1 MILIDTMEYT
11 EKSQQKHGKKH
22 HRAASYSFSSGI
34 MQSKK
39 KKINIM
45 GGRNKKRRQSTMNN
59 MSKSKSASYNDH
71 TQEKIPRSLPPEKIF
86 GIEDLKENDDILS
99 SKYNNNKL
107 SINLGKK
114 DSNSNSQSPSNQP
127 LNKKGMGSISRSKS
141 SSNTILNG
149 KNLLISTSDD
159 HGIVI
164 MQQHHRMTSNPN
176 LNVVKSKDKRSK
188 TVVSI
193 NLRNNT
199 NNNNMSPTSPSPPST
214 KPRHHHH
221 SHKNRKHHHS
231 HHRRFFHELTEY
243 NIVVADFK
251 KYLLQ
256 FSPIIKYSRCLVV
269 GADGL
274 PKTLRDFSKLR
285 WVANLMTIE
294 YLALEKSNDSIA
306 CEILNSFAHS
316 LKYLS
321 IRGDIDES
329 LDLYDLTIS
338 ALRIALNFNQSSC
351 EYLWAQI
358 PSTIKYL
365 CLFKTIFD
373 VNLLNKS
380 LSHKTNLYN
389 NLLHLSLID
398 CTLESKQSKLIL
410 PPSLISLHIKNFQGN
425 LSLNNCQRLFEIVL
439 YIDMKGYNQLNKTQL
454 NVINIAKLM
463 ESLEVTKNI
472 IHQIVFF
479 EYNNYDEM
487 VVPSQLL
494 FSDWKNVENLFVVV
508 PPHWLND
515 DKFKL
520 KFEGSTFTSIKKDI
534 CYYYTQDDHIEI
546 KESKEDDDD
555 DEEHKH
561 QDIYDDEQQLLPFNL
576 REKEFRKELRQ
587 RVGYSMFADFYNN
600 NHIGEFNLSKFVRNG
615 HHQLTSTSKKLT

>member
-1 MILIDTMEYT
+1 
-11 EKSQQKHGKKH
+11 
-22 HRAASYSFSSGI
+22 
-34 MQSKK
+34 
-39 KKINIM
+39 
-45 GGRNKKRRQSTMNN
+45 MNN
-59 MSKSKSASYNDH
+59 MSKSKSASYDH
-71 TQEKIPRSLPPEKIF
+71 KQAKIPRSLPPEKIF
-86 GIEDLKENDDILS
+86 GIEDLKENDDIIGNKYD
-99 SKYNNNKL
+99 SKNNKL
-107 SINLGKK
+107 SMNLGKK
-114 DSNSNSQSPSNQP
+114 DSNSNSQSPSNDIN
-127 LNKKGMGSISRSKS
+127 NKIVGMGSISRSKS

-164 MQQHHRMTSNPN
+164 MQQHHRMTSNTN
-176 LNVVKSKDKRSK
+176 LNVIPRSK

-193 NLRNNT
+193 NLRNN
-199 NNNNMSPTSPSPPST
+199 NNNGNNMSPTSPSPPST
-214 KPRHHHH
+214 KPRHHYYHNHH
-221 SHKNRKHHHS
+221 SHKSRKHHHHHHGS

-329 LDLYDLTIS
+329 LDLYDLNIS
-338 ALRIALNFNQSSC
+338 ALRICLNFNQSSC

-373 VNLLNKS
+373 VNLINKS

-439 YIDMKGYNQLNKTQL
+439 FLDMKGYNQLNKTQL

-463 ESLEVTKNI
+463 ESLEIAKNI

-479 EYNNYDEM
+479 EYNNYDEL
-487 VVPSQLL
+487 VLPSQLL
-494 FSDWKNVENLFVVV
+494 FSDWKNVEDLLVVV

-520 KFEGSTFTSIKKDI
+520 KFEGSTFSAIKKDI
-534 CYYYTQDDHIEI
+534 CYYYTKDDHIEI
-546 KESKEDDDD
+546 KENKDDD
-555 DEEHKH
+555 DEDDNQH
-561 QDIYDDEQQLLPFNL
+561 QDIYDDEKQLLPFNL

-615 HHQLTSTSKKLT
+615 HHQHQLTSTSKKLT